1 MIFKAPHLST
11 IFPEPPMPAYRQ
23 PKNIRRLLCKSKLH
37 PDTRNQRLKRG
48 THKEAPGWK
57 RCGKPCKA
65 CPYTMDNTSSI
76 IGTASGY
83 KHDITQAVSCDTTNC
98 VYYWRCCKPNCKDFP
113 CCEYVG
119 MTTRSFKD
127 RLSEHRD
134 YPKRDVVTEPSGAHF
149 TQPGHNVA
157 HLKGV
162 VLEQVRNPDPFVLK
176 SREHLLIKKFDS
188 FRNGLNQEQQYFLS
202 FWFLKIMLIIYVR
215 LYHHYVRD
223 QESLDFRNI
232 LQ

>member
-1 MIFKAPHLST
+1 
-11 IFPEPPMPAYRQ
+11 
-23 PKNIRRLLCKSKLH
+23 
-37 PDTRNQRLKRG
+37 
-48 THKEAPGWK
+48 
-57 RCGKPCKA
+57 
-65 CPYTMDNTSSI
+65 MDNTSSI

-149 TQPGHNVA
+149 TQLGHNVA

-188 FRNGLNQEQQYFLS
+188 FRNGLNQEQ
-202 FWFLKIMLIIYVR
+202 
-215 LYHHYVRD
+215 
-223 QESLDFRNI
+223 
-232 LQ
+232 

>member
-1 MIFKAPHLST
+1 MNYINELTFLLKNQYIMGYLFTYT
-11 IFPEPPMPAYRQ
+11 IFWVKSRQ

-65 CPYTMDNTSSI
+65 CPYTMDNTSNI
-76 IGTASGY
+76 TGTASGY
-83 KHDITQAVSCDTTNC
+83 QHSITQAVSCDTTNC
-98 VYYWRCCKPNCKDFP
+98 IYYWRCAKPNCKDFP
-113 CCEYVG
+113 NCEYVG

-149 TQPGHNVA
+149 TQPGHNVS

-162 VLEQVRNPDPFVLK
+162 VLEK
-176 SREHLLIKKFDS
+176 SGMRTPLF
-188 FRNGLNQEQQYFLS
+188 
-202 FWFLKIMLIIYVR
+202 
-215 LYHHYVRD
+215 
-223 QESLDFRNI
+223 
-232 LQ
+232 

>member
-1 MIFKAPHLST
+1 
-11 IFPEPPMPAYRQ
+11 
-23 PKNIRRLLCKSKLH
+23 
-37 PDTRNQRLKRG
+37 
-48 THKEAPGWK
+48 
-57 RCGKPCKA
+57 
-65 CPYTMDNTSSI
+65 
-76 IGTASGY
+76 
-83 KHDITQAVSCDTTNC
+83 
-98 VYYWRCCKPNCKDFP
+98 
-113 CCEYVG
+113 

-188 FRNGLNQEQQYFLS
+188 FRNGLNQEQ
-202 FWFLKIMLIIYVR
+202 
-215 LYHHYVRD
+215 
-223 QESLDFRNI
+223 
-232 LQ
+232 